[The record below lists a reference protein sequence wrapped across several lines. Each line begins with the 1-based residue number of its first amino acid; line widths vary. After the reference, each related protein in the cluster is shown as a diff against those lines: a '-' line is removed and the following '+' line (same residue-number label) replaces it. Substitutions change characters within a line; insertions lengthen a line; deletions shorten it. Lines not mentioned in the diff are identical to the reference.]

1 MTLPRLPY
9 GEGLR
14 EAVAAEPLPSSP
26 RSRVWRVTL
35 RGGER
40 VVVKQV
46 TDQGGAGSWRPAGV
60 AQAVRAGD
68 ASAEADGRFAR
79 EVAGLRA
86 AGRALAGGEPVAP
99 AVLGVDAAARVM
111 VLEFVEDRG
120 APADWMPGFA
130 DALARLHA
138 RGTAGDAAV
147 LPAWRGPSEADVE
160 AFLRFAAALG
170 APAPGGIEDELGGLV
185 RRLDLPARD
194 PAGPAGLDPAGAGA
208 ARPVGLL
215 HGDPCPG
222 NDLWSSGGVR
232 FVDFEQ
238 AAVGD
243 GLVELAY
250 LRIGFPTC
258 WCAMGVP
265 GASAAEVEGIY
276 RDSWRRVTG
285 REVAG
290 DVVDACAGWLVRG
303 DALVER
309 AHRESVDH
317 LARAVAADFDWG
329 YVSARERLA
338 YRLGVVA
345 GLAGG
350 GPLEHLG
357 RLCGDL
363 RHRLLARWPALRPL
377 PGPDTRPR

>member
-1 MTLPRLPY
+1 
-9 GEGLR
+9 
-14 EAVAAEPLPSSP
+14 
-26 RSRVWRVTL
+26 
-35 RGGER
+35 
-40 VVVKQV
+40 
-46 TDQGGAGSWRPAGV
+46 
-60 AQAVRAGD
+60 
-68 ASAEADGRFAR
+68 
-79 EVAGLRA
+79 
-86 AGRALAGGEPVAP
+86 
-99 AVLGVDAAARVM
+99 
-111 VLEFVEDRG
+111 
-120 APADWMPGFA
+120 
-130 DALARLHA
+130 
-138 RGTAGDAAV
+138 
-147 LPAWRGPSEADVE
+147 
-160 AFLRFAAALG
+160 
-170 APAPGGIEDELGGLV
+170 
-185 RRLDLPARD
+185 
-194 PAGPAGLDPAGAGA
+194 
-208 ARPVGLL
+208 
-215 HGDPCPG
+215 
-222 NDLWSSGGVR
+222 VR

-265 GASAAEVEGIY
+265 AAPAGELEGIY

-285 REVAG
+285 RDVAG

-350 GPLEHLG
+350 GPLERLG
-357 RLCGDL
+357 RLCDDL
-363 RHRLLARWPALRPL
+363 RERLPVRWPALRPL